1 MEIKLFKVYL
11 LYIYEPYFLK
21 KKKKKKKKRYIN
33 DII

>member
-21 KKKKKKKKRYIN
+21 KKKKKKKKKKY
-33 DII
+33 